1 MVLSYHGPRVK
12 ADVAY
17 PYYADLAAMA
27 AAVDVL
33 VLALPGGAARRHVV
47 DGKVLDA
54 LGPDGVL
61 INIARGSVV
70 DQAALVERLWMVG
83 WVVPGWMCLR

>member
-1 MVLSYHGPRVK
+1 
-12 ADVAY
+12 
-17 PYYADLAAMA
+17 MA
-27 AAVDVL
+27 AEVDVL

-61 INIARGSVV
+61 INIARGRWWIRPRWWSGCV
-70 DQAALVERLWMVG
+70 MVG